1 MGSSLP
7 FDYTTPGR
15 ECQMKKNND
24 VELKI
29 PKIIQLPS
37 GAYSTK
43 VMVDGVRITITKNT
57 PEEVAAE
64 ATAIKYGAKE
74 AKRKEK
80 AKSKSLEDA
89 LTEYIE
95 LRRGSAS
102 PSTLYAYERYKEN
115 CFRSMMKSDIYTTT
129 DDQWQAAIRRES
141 KGKSPKYMANVW
153 GLISSA
159 INEATGRKPNVK
171 LPAKE
176 PNERPYLEP
185 DQVTKFV
192 AAVKGETVEIAA
204 LMALSS
210 LRRSE
215 IKALKWDSVDL
226 EKKTIQV
233 KGAMVYAGEAGMV
246 HKKQNKT
253 AASTRTVPIIPPL
266 LEALRAA
273 EHKSEYVVP
282 YNGSWIYQRINEICE
297 ANDLPK
303 VGVHGLRH
311 SFASLAYHLQI
322 PEKIAMEIGGWSDD
336 GTMRKIY
343 THLAQK
349 DIAAR
354 AQDFSNFFMDKNEKT
369 AK

>member
-1 MGSSLP
+1 
-7 FDYTTPGR
+7 
-15 ECQMKKNND
+15 MKKNVDLN
-24 VELKI
+24 I

-43 VMVDGVRITITKNT
+43 VMVNGVRYTITRDT
-57 PEEVAAE
+57 PEECAAE

-74 AKRKEK
+74 AKKKEK
-80 AKSKSLEDA
+80 VKTKSLEDA
-89 LTEYIE
+89 LSEYIE
-95 LRRGSAS
+95 MRRGSAS
-102 PSTLYAYERYKEN
+102 PSTICAYEGYKKN
-115 CFRSMMKSDIYTTT
+115 CFQTMMKSDIYTTT

-141 KGKSPKYMANVW
+141 KGKSPKYIANVW

-159 INEATGRKPNVK
+159 INEATGRKPKVK

-176 PNERPYLEP
+176 PKERPYLEP
-185 DQVTKFV
+185 EQVTKFV
-192 AAVKGETVEIAA
+192 AAVKGETIEVAA
-204 LMALSS
+204 LLALSS

-215 IKALKWDSVDL
+215 IKGLKWDCIDFD
-226 EKKTIQV
+226 KQTIKV
-233 KGAMVYAGEAGMV
+233 SGAMVYAGKDGMV

-253 AASTRTVPIIPPL
+253 ATSTRTIPIIPPL
-266 LEALRAA
+266 MEALKASER
-273 EHKSEYVVP
+273 KSEYVVP
-282 YNGSWIYQRINEICE
+282 YNGSWIYQRINEICR
-297 ANDLPK
+297 ANGLPE

-349 DIAAR
+349 DIAKR
-354 AQDFSNFFMDKNEKT
+354 AQDFSNFFADKSEK
-369 AK
+369 